1 MQSAIRIYSTMDPN
15 EIEFINENRTIS
27 IIPNFNLGTIH
38 LLSGSVGPF
47 KAGATL
53 NVPLWLAVSLKQQQK
68 CRIMC
73 PDWMELE
80 KLETIKE
87 NEKLSRT
94 FHKMAND
101 HYMDEAHILMDI
113 ASDDIPSVDNVRTA
127 IKDIWDIRMS
137 KLRTS
142 LDELFKAKS
151 GVHAVLNN
159 LTVMELNSIR
169 PLLPHTMD
177 QLFRIRMSKTN
188 K

>member
-1 MQSAIRIYSTMDPN
+1 MDPN
-15 EIEFINENRTIS
+15 EVEFIGENRRIG

-73 PDWMELE
+73 PDWM
-80 KLETIKE
+80 KLENLETVRE

-94 FHKMAND
+94 FTKMANN

-113 ASDDIPSVDNVRTA
+113 ASDDIPGVDSVRTA

-142 LDELFKAKS
+142 LDELIKEKS
-151 GVHAVLNN
+151 GVHAILNN

-177 QLFRIRMSKTN
+177 QLFRIRMMTVN